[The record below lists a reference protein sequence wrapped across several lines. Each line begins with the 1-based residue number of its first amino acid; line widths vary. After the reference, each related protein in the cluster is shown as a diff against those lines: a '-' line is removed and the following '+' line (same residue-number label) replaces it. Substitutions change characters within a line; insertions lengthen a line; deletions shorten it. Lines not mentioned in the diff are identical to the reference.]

1 MGVLKFL
8 LDHTKNEDA
17 KGTTCQEMGV
27 EKKQFLES
35 ALNTMTTDVMKE
47 FQNAISILDDQES
60 AVTDKVNALHII
72 RESIDDIDFANSFVK
87 AGGSV
92 YLIQNLNH
100 TDCEIISLAAYIIA
114 EMSQNNPV
122 CQKHFV
128 DANTIPALMRC
139 LNQSDEVATSSLHAI
154 SSLLQNFGPGL
165 VEFVNVDGIQ
175 ILLTCLDVNN
185 AKMFVRVCFL
195 IGKLAERQDLR
206 DELVEKSA
214 IIRLIKCL
222 PVSFN
227 EYNSRLEA
235 LLYALSE
242 LSKSNKW
249 MIEESQ
255 GEKLKKL
262 ATSVVE
268 NIKSVEEYEAGFLN
282 YMKISLSLRKV
293 QGCWTN
299 LKCDIK
305 TNYSG
310 KCKPVARKNSYP
322 PVVHQI
328 QHSYFLDYEN
338 LPKRCLSIQPGKQC
352 NTVGD
357 PTVNM
362 NRDLVFDTTGSIYY
376 KACFKNE
383 YQFLPQR
390 TVKNFDIQ
398 QPNPSQPQRLT
409 ITKKK
414 WQHLQD
420 LKALIP
426 ADCLYFYDNM
436 PFE

>member
-1 MGVLKFL
+1 MSSEKGYRSDLKGVLKFL

-206 DELVEKSA
+206 
-214 IIRLIKCL
+214 
-222 PVSFN
+222 
-227 EYNSRLEA
+227 
-235 LLYALSE
+235 
-242 LSKSNKW
+242 
-249 MIEESQ
+249 
-255 GEKLKKL
+255 
-262 ATSVVE
+262 
-268 NIKSVEEYEAGFLN
+268 
-282 YMKISLSLRKV
+282 
-293 QGCWTN
+293 
-299 LKCDIK
+299 
-305 TNYSG
+305 
-310 KCKPVARKNSYP
+310 VARKNSYP

-338 LPKRCLSIQPGKQC
+338 LPKRCLSIQPG